1 MRAATWV
8 EERVAWMDGMK
19 VAWKVVEMDDS
30 SVVLLVASMD
40 ERKADWLVE

>member
-1 MRAATWV
+1 MAATLV

-19 VAWKVVEMDDS
+19 VAWKVGMMVDS
-30 SVVLLVASMD
+30 SVALLAASMD